1 MASNN
6 LEYTLRLKDLF
17 SKTMQGAAK
26 ETAKLDNGLKKSTQR
41 FSDLRKAAEQMQK
54 QSEKARVQAIIDAKR
69 GEIAFSRIS
78 TAAAVGWGI
87 AGAGAMAFGKS
98 VVESLK
104 NYEYFHA
111 SLKTM
116 LNGNTLAANALEGQL
131 INLAKTTPFELTEV
145 QQATKQLLAY
155 GFKAGDVVQT
165 MRTLGDVSSGIGA
178 PLGDIAYLY
187 GTLKT
192 SGRVTLMDLRQF
204 AGRGIPIYEVLA
216 KRLKTT
222 TDNINKMVS
231 AGKIGFKDIEGA
243 FKDMTSEGGQFFN
256 LMEDQSKTVG
266 GQLSN
271 MADSW
276 EQLKV
281 NIGKSQTGIIN
292 STINMVSSMVSQ
304 INRAIANS
312 NAMDEAFAAKKL
324 QAPTMLEII
333 GGIFGNTEL
342 RGQRNLVRELTSMSD
357 FANSKNSE
365 LAFRTQR
372 ELMYAGKMKES
383 RAFTSGQITKEDY
396 DKRLSIYDYFI
407 NNLAGGLEILKSK
420 ENKNL
425 LGGESAGLEKGTA
438 TKSLGTGTEVTGQRP
453 QAINISINKLVESL
467 NVNSTNITE
476 GTAKIKE
483 LVSKALLEAVND
495 VNLTAM
501 A

>member
-69 GEIAFSRIS
+69 GESAFSRIS

-111 SLKTM
+111 SLKT
-116 LNGNTLAANALEGQL
+116 LLKGNENATKALESQL
-131 INLAKTTPFELTEV
+131 VNLANTTPFELTEV
-145 QQATKQLLAY
+145 QNATKQLMAY
-155 GFKAGDVVQT
+155 GFKAGEVVQT
-165 MRTLGDVSSGIGA
+165 MRTLGDVSAGIGA

-204 AGRGIPIYEVLA
+204 AGRGIPIYETLA

-222 TDNINKMVS
+222 TDAINGLAS
-231 AGKIGFKDIEGA
+231 SGKIAFKDIEGA
-243 FKDMTSEGGQFFN
+243 FKDMTSEGGQFFK

-292 STINMVSSMVSQ
+292 STINMVSSMVRE

-324 QAPTMLEII
+324 QAPTILETI
-333 GGIFGNTEL
+333 GGIFWNTEL
-342 RGQRNLVRELTSMSD
+342 RGQRNLVKELTSMSD

-383 RAFTSGQITKEDY
+383 MAFTSGQITKEDY

-407 NNLAGGLEILKSK
+407 NNLAVGLEILKSK
-420 ENKNL
+420 ENKGIGSTSI
-425 LGGESAGLEKGTA
+425 GGVDGGKG

-453 QAINISINKLVESL
+453 QSLTINITKLVEEL
-467 NVNSTNITE
+467 NVQTTNLTE